1 MTTLITQRQC
11 DQRGVT
17 IVLLLWMIT
26 GMSLMVTAVIHF
38 AQEEITASEQRIKEV
53 KMQALAVAAA
63 RLALRDMSIQTQPNA
78 FAEDMDLE
86 ADLEGQASPTA
97 PFSAVYSLSGV
108 EVSVSLKR
116 ADGLF
121 SLTSGTGDQ
130 LHELLVTAGG
140 VSSAEADLIAEE
152 FLRLKAK
159 RPVSH
164 REQFLSVNGVSK
176 DLYDRIAAQL
186 APVSLAIAP
195 ASSSWQSAGNS
206 LGSSDSAQLAGC
218 EELSF
223 ACIDEVKAD
232 TLNSGSDDWMLADA
246 EGVFPDG
253 AKIQQRVVI
262 DAQLNSVHRLYRP
275 VMSTRGDAKSW

>member
-1 MTTLITQRQC
+1 
-11 DQRGVT
+11 
-17 IVLLLWMIT
+17 
-26 GMSLMVTAVIHF
+26 MVTAVIHF

-78 FAEDMDLE
+78 FAEDMDLD

-108 EVSVSLKR
+108 EVSVSLKL

-130 LHELLVTAGG
+130 LRELLVTAGG

-195 ASSSWQSAGNS
+195 ASSLSPSAGNS
-206 LGSSDSAQLAGC
+206 IGPSNSAQLAGC

-253 AKIQQRVVI
+253 VKIQQRVVI
-262 DAQLNSVHRLYRP
+262 DAELNSVHRLYRP

>member
-1 MTTLITQRQC
+1 
-11 DQRGVT
+11 
-17 IVLLLWMIT
+17 
-26 GMSLMVTAVIHF
+26 MVTAVIHF
-38 AQEEITASEQRIKEV
+38 AQEEITMSEQRIKEV

-63 RLALRDMSIQTQPNA
+63 RLALRDMSIQTQPDA
-78 FAEDMDLE
+78 FAEDIDLE
-86 ADLEGQASPTA
+86 ADVEEQVSPA
-97 PFSAVYSLSGV
+97 AAFSAVYSLSGV
-108 EVSVSLKR
+108 EVTVSLKR

-130 LHELLVTAGG
+130 LRELLVASGG

-176 DLYDRIAAQL
+176 DVYDRIAAQL

-195 ASSSWQSAGNS
+195 TSSSSPNAGNIV
-206 LGSSDSAQLAGC
+206 GSSDSEGLAGC

-223 ACIDEVKAD
+223 ACIDEVKAEER
-232 TLNSGSDDWMLADA
+232 NRGSDDWMLADA

-262 DAQLNSVHRLYRP
+262 DTQLNSVHRLYRP
-275 VMSTRGDAKSW
+275 VMSTLGDAHSW